1 MQRFLRSLVV
11 LLCFSTQGYSQ
22 LGGLNTYEFLNLST
36 SARISGL
43 GNNLITIRDDDVSLA
58 AANPALTNQ
67 GMHQQMAFN
76 HSFLAG
82 GTQFGNVSYG
92 HHLDK
97 SNTTLHGGVQ
107 YVSYGEFDRTNELG
121 ELEGTFKAS
130 EFAITLG
137 GAYQAAERLAFGANF
152 KLVTSQL
159 EGYNSLGLISDL
171 AAMYF
176 DTASNFTFTIV
187 ARNMGRQLTTYRDD
201 NFEDLPFEVQV
212 GLSKKLKYLP
222 FRFSIIYHHF
232 DRWNVLYDDPNV
244 EESTLF
250 LGDAPTERSSSS
262 IWFDNFA
269 RHFIFN
275 GEFLFGKKE
284 NFRLRVGYNHFR
296 RKELS
301 VDNFRSLAGFSAG
314 IGLKINRFRI
324 DYGYNSYHLGGGI
337 NHIGISTNIQE
348 FKQ

>member
-1 MQRFLRSLVV
+1 MFKILRALVL
-11 LLCFSTQGYSQ
+11 LLCFSVNGYGQ

-36 SARISGL
+36 SARISAL

-58 AANPALTNQ
+58 ASNPALANP

-82 GTQFGNVSYG
+82 GTQFGNVSYA
-92 HHLDK
+92 HQLIK
-97 SNTTLHGGVQ
+97 WNTTLHGGVQ

-121 ELEGTFKAS
+121 ELEGSFKAA
-130 EFAITLG
+130 EYAITFG
-137 GAYQAAERLAFGANF
+137 GAHQVAERLALGANF
-152 KLVTSQL
+152 KLITSQL
-159 EGYNSLGLISDL
+159 EGYNSLGLIADL

-176 DTASNFTFTIV
+176 DTATNFTFTVV
-187 ARNMGRQLTTYRDD
+187 ARNLGSQITTYRED

-232 DRWNVLYDDPNV
+232 DRWNILYDDPNA

-250 LGDAPTERSSSS
+250 LGDTPTERSRSS

-314 IGLKINRFRI
+314 VGIKINRFRI

-337 NHIGISTNIQE
+337 NHLGISTNIQE
-348 FKQ
+348 FKR

>member
-1 MQRFLRSLVV
+1 MSKILRSLIV
-11 LLCFSTQGYSQ
+11 LMCFISHLYGQ

-36 SARISGL
+36 SARISAL
-43 GNNLITIRDDDVSLA
+43 GNNLITIRDDDVTLA
-58 AANPALTNQ
+58 ASNPALTNM

-92 HHLDK
+92 HHISK
-97 SNTTLHGGVQ
+97 WNTSLHGGIQ
-107 YVSYGEFDRTNELG
+107 YVSYGEFDRTNVLG
-121 ELEGTFKAS
+121 EIEGTFKAN
-130 EFAITLG
+130 EYAITLG
-137 GAYQAAERLAFGANF
+137 GAYQAAERLAIGANL
-152 KLVTSQL
+152 KVVTSQL

-171 AAMYF
+171 AAIYF
-176 DTASNFTFTIV
+176 DTASNFTFTVV
-187 ARNMGRQLTTYRDD
+187 ARNMGYQLSTYREG
-201 NFEDLPFEVQV
+201 NNEPLPFEVQI
-212 GLSKKLKYLP
+212 GLSKKLRYLP

-232 DRWNVLYDDPNV
+232 DRWNVLYDDPNA
-244 EESTLF
+244 EESTIF
-250 LGDAPTERSSSS
+250 IGEDPTERSEAS
-262 IWFDNFA
+262 IWFDNLA

-314 IGLKINRFRI
+314 IGIKINRFRL

-337 NHIGISTNIQE
+337 NHLGISTSIQE
-348 FKQ
+348 FKK